1 MPYGTLARRV
11 GNAVRLA
18 EVTRVLWRYGFSD
31 LMARIGIYDSIPAKL
46 LRKLRVIT
54 PVGTEPE
61 TRGARLRGALI
72 ELGPTF
78 VKFGQVLSTRSDLI
92 GKSLSDELTDL
103 QDRVTSVPFDTMRDV
118 IVDTLGAGETELFA
132 EFNPEPVA
140 SASLSQVY
148 RARLENGADVAVK
161 LQRPG
166 IRRVIESDLSL
177 IRGIAEWTAEHV
189 ADLDWMDPVGTIDEF
204 ERSILRE
211 LDFTIEARIIDRFR
225 ENYRG
230 IEGVFIPQTY
240 PELSGRTVLTIDW
253 VDGVRLD
260 ATEEFPARNSNPKVV
275 AARGCDSVC
284 RQIFEHRLFHADPHP
299 GNIFVTRNN
308 VIAFLDYG
316 MVGNLERTDVLAMA
330 DMLRAILEQDARACV
345 QMLLSFTTAGE
356 VENPEAFEH
365 QVSEYL
371 AFEAQAI
378 VAGGEVGKAIEQLTN
393 VLRRHQLQFAPR
405 FSLLMK
411 SMATIEST
419 GHALD
424 PNLDIVPILKPYIE
438 RIILERYAPVNLLK
452 EGRQHLASVARLWAE
467 IPTDVRI
474 LLRMLR
480 RGRLKITMNHEGL
493 EHLTNVT
500 DRASNR
506 ITFGLIAGSLI
517 VGSSLLMFQGSG
529 SWIVGASGFIG
540 AGVLG
545 IALLISILRS
555 RNF

>member
-1 MPYGTLARRV
+1 MPYRTLARRV
-11 GNAVRLA
+11 GDAVRLA

-54 PVGTEPE
+54 PVGSEPE
-61 TRGARLRGALI
+61 TRGARLRGALV

-78 VKFGQVLSTRSDLI
+78 VKFGQILSTRPDLI
-92 GKSLSDELTDL
+92 GKPLSDELTDL
-103 QDRVTSVPFDTMRDV
+103 QDRVTSVPFDTMRAV
-118 IVDTLGAGETELFA
+118 LVDTLGADETGLFA

-148 RARLENGADVAVK
+148 RARLENGTDVAVK

-177 IRGIAEWTAEHV
+177 IRSIAEWTADHV
-189 ADLDWMDPVGTIDEF
+189 KDLDWMDPVGTIDEF

-230 IEGVFIPQTY
+230 VEGVFIPQTY

-260 ATEEFPARNSNPKVV
+260 AADKFPARNSNPKVV

-284 RQIFEHRLFHADPHP
+284 RQIFDYGLFHADPHP
-299 GNIFVTRNN
+299 GNICVTRNN

-345 QMLLSFTTAGE
+345 QTLLSFTTAGE

-365 QVSEYL
+365 QISEYL

-411 SMATIEST
+411 SLATIEST

-424 PNLDIVPILKPYIE
+424 PNLDIVPILKPYVE
-438 RIILERYAPVNLLK
+438 RIILERYAPMNLLK
-452 EGRQHLASVARLWAE
+452 EGRRHLFSVARLWAE

-517 VGSSLLMFQGSG
+517 VGSSLLMFQGAG
-529 SWIVGASGFIG
+529 SWIIGASGFIG

-545 IALLISILRS
+545 LALLISILRS
-555 RNF
+555 KNF